1 MGEVYRATPNW
12 DATSGKGYRIYT
24 PASDKHRY
32 STPNAWVT
40 LIVMRDKELDTLRV
54 YVVDDSALLRQRLV
68 GILTELDH
76 VEVIGEAD
84 DRDHAIT
91 EVTKL
96 KPQVVILDIQLRQ
109 GNGIEVLTQ
118 IKKVQPSPTVI
129 MLTNYPYPQFR
140 EKCMSAGADY
150 FFYKATEFTKVKEV
164 VRLLAS
170 QLHP

>member
-1 MGEVYRATPNW
+1 
-12 DATSGKGYRIYT
+12 
-24 PASDKHRY
+24 
-32 STPNAWVT
+32 
-40 LIVMRDKELDTLRV
+40 MRDTEFDTLKV
-54 YVVDDSALLRQRLV
+54 YVVDDSALLRERLV

-84 DRDHAIT
+84 DRDQAII

-118 IKKVQPSPTVI
+118 IKKGQPSPTVI
-129 MLTNYPYPQFR
+129 ILRNHPYPQFR
-140 EKCMSAGADY
+140 EKCMSTGADY

-170 QLHP
+170 QLHL